1 MATITT
7 HYKGGMLFESQ
18 IGKHTLTIDVPA
30 GMGGSDRG
38 PIPPDLFVASLG
50 SCIGAFVAQYCENNG
65 IDDTGMTVVLTF
77 EKAADP
83 TRLVDL
89 KATVNLPH
97 GDCAKRVKA
106 IERVAEHCPV
116 HATIKTMQNLE
127 ITILRQGECDV
138 TPPA

>member
-7 HYKGGMLFESQ
+7 HYKGNMLFESQ

-65 IDDTGMTVVLTF
+65 IDDTGMTVDLSF
-77 EKAADP
+77 EKASDP
-83 TRLVDL
+83 TRLVNL
-89 KATVNLPH
+89 KATVNLPQ

-116 HATIKTMQNLE
+116 HATIKTMEGLE
-127 ITILRQGECDV
+127 ITIHGKGECDI
-138 TPPA
+138 TPEG

>member
-7 HYKGGMLFESQ
+7 HYKGNMLFESQ
-18 IGKHTLTIDVPA
+18 IGKHSITIDVPP

-65 IDDTGMTVVLTF
+65 IDDTGMTVDLTF
-77 EKAADP
+77 EKASDP
-83 TRLVDL
+83 TRLVNL
-89 KATVNLPH
+89 KATVNLPE

-116 HATIKTMQNLE
+116 HATIKTMENLE
-127 ITILRQGECDV
+127 ITILGKGECDV
-138 TPPA
+138 TPKA

>member
-7 HYKGGMLFESQ
+7 YYKGNMAFESQ

-30 GMGGSDRG
+30 SMGGSDRG

-65 IDDTGMTVVLTF
+65 IDDTGMTVDLTF
-77 EKAADP
+77 EKASDP
-83 TRLVDL
+83 TRLVNL
-89 KATVNLPH
+89 KATVNLPQ
-97 GDCAKRVKA
+97 GECGQRVKA

-116 HATIKTMQNLE
+116 HATIKTMEGLE
-127 ITILRQGECDV
+127 ITIHGKGECDI
-138 TPPA
+138 TPGK